1 MNRVVT
7 VDVPHALGRT
17 EARKRIDEG
26 FGRLQAQLG
35 AGALARFE
43 RRWEDNRLHFRAE
56 AIGQAVTGRLDVLD
70 DAVRIELDLPLLFAA
85 IADRIKGRLK
95 QEAQLLLEKK

>member
-7 VDVPHALGRT
+7 VDVPHALGRA
-17 EARKRIDEG
+17 EARRRIDEG

-35 AGALARFE
+35 TGALARFE

-56 AIGQAVTGRLDVLD
+56 AVGQAITGRLDVLD
-70 DAVRIELDLPLLFAA
+70 NAVRIELDLPLLFAA

-95 QEAQLLLEKK
+95 QETQLLLEKK